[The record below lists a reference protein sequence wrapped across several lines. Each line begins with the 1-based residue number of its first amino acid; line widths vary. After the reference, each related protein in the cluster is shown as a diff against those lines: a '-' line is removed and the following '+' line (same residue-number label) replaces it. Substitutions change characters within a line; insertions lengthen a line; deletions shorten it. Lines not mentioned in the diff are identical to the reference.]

1 MNSPTSYPAAEQSA
15 ITKESPGQRLKRA
28 LSFVDLAQM
37 VAAPNARSV
46 GYWERLDDAGYERL
60 AQAAI
65 AFGREDADW
74 EVRQANVIATG
85 LQRIVAAQDAV
96 IARLQQENAALQQ
109 RASV

>member
-46 GYWERLDDAGYERL
+46 G
-60 AQAAI
+60 
-65 AFGREDADW
+65 
-74 EVRQANVIATG
+74 
-85 LQRIVAAQDAV
+85 
-96 IARLQQENAALQQ
+96 
-109 RASV
+109 